1 MSTVSTSR
9 TRGRNW
15 EAKEP
20 PRVVL
25 ADDHAEVLNGIRDLL
40 EPDFQVVST
49 THDGN
54 SLLEA
59 VREHR
64 PDVVVTDVEMPGRN
78 GIDAAREILGRKL
91 CQAVVVLTLYK
102 DVQFVR
108 SALGL
113 GVRGYVL
120 KVDAG
125 EELIPALLS
134 VMAGERYLSRGVP
147 RTALA

>member
-1 MSTVSTSR
+1 MSMVSTSR
-9 TRGRNW
+9 TRGRSG
-15 EAKEP
+15 ETQVP

-40 EPDFQVVST
+40 EPDFLIVST
-49 THDGN
+49 TNDGN

-59 VREHR
+59 VDEFR

-78 GIDAAREILGRKL
+78 GIDAAREILSRKL

-125 EELIPALLS
+125 EELIPALLAVIS
-134 VMAGERYLSRGVP
+134 GELYVSRGVP
-147 RTALA
+147 RSALA